1 MSGGTA
7 CSVVVVV
14 EIDSYIAENKID
26 PKKKYSNG
34 KTQKPR
40 FFLQNQYFFG
50 LLSLSILLLAQ
61 LTKVSCFQTFL
72 EVALLF

>member
-26 PKKKYSNG
+26 PKKSTAMAKRRNLDSFCR
-34 KTQKPR
+34 TSI
-40 FFLQNQYFFG
+40 FLVY
-50 LLSLSILLLAQ
+50 
-61 LTKVSCFQTFL
+61 
-72 EVALLF
+72 

>member
-26 PKKKYSNG
+26 PKKV
-34 KTQKPR
+34 QQW
-40 FFLQNQYFFG
+40 QNAET
-50 LLSLSILLLAQ
+50 SILFAKPVFFWFIEFKH
-61 LTKVSCFQTFL
+61 TIVS
-72 EVALLF
+72 AID